1 MNLFAAS
8 KSNLFGSG
16 PLHAQQQQQQGDA
29 GDMAQTTGV
38 PTAPSRQLCAASA
51 SVGAQEVSQPGQ
63 VEFGSPKYY
72 ALCGIGGVLS
82 CGLTHTAVTPLDL
95 VKCRL
100 QVDKERYKN
109 LGTGFKV
116 GAHVNTPLSPRVHL
130 WMLAGRACQSGRL
143 TPFFWPSSYSL
154 CRSCHSCLIPSLS

>member
-29 GDMAQTTGV
+29 GDMAPTTGA
-38 PTAPSRQLCAASA
+38 PTAPSRQLSAASA

-116 GAHVNTPLSPRVHL
+116 GAHVNTPSPHVFTCGCLPAAPVGRVD
-130 WMLAGRACQSGRL
+130 
-143 TPFFWPSSYSL
+143 
-154 CRSCHSCLIPSLS
+154 